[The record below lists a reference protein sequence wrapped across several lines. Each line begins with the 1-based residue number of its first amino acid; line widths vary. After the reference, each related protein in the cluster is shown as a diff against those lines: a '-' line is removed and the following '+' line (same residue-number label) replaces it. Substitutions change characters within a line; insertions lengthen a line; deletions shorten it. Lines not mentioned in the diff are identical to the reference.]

1 MAVKRKTFLE
11 TGIMDKT
18 KLIWSFFLVLV
29 CLLLQACSPQV
40 YNTVPLGSPGTIVPP
55 IQGEYKI
62 NAGDKLSIKLFYNP
76 ELNQEVTV
84 RPDGRITLQL
94 VNEIKVVGLTPA
106 KLSEILTE
114 GYAKY
119 LAQAPEITVAV
130 TSFVGN
136 RIFVGGELGGGGGG
150 GGAGAGGGSIRELDG
165 PTTVLQEIMLAGGFR
180 DTADRNRVILVR
192 KDENNKPVYMC
203 LDIEKAMKGIDP
215 NQDVY
220 LQPYDLILVPRSDI
234 ANLDL
239 WVDQYIGKIIGIIT
253 PFAYFIPTG
262 GGGGGGL

>member
-150 GGAGAGGGSIRELDG
+150 G
-165 PTTVLQEIMLAGGFR
+165 LAL
-180 DTADRNRVILVR
+180 AAV
-192 KDENNKPVYMC
+192 
-203 LDIEKAMKGIDP
+203 
-215 NQDVY
+215 Q
-220 LQPYDLILVPRSDI
+220 
-234 ANLDL
+234 
-239 WVDQYIGKIIGIIT
+239 
-253 PFAYFIPTG
+253 
-262 GGGGGGL
+262 